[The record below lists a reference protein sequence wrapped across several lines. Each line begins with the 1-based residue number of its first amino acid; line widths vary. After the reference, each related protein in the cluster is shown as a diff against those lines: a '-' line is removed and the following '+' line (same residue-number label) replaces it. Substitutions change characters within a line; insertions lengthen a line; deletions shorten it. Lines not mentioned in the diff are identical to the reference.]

1 MEIKRKIKQEVKDRR
16 SDFNDRVRKLKDS
29 NKGIV
34 SPQVEDDNAFNVAE
48 FYQRLTPTQK
58 EAFDKQLKFKKI
70 RNNYAEYVKYVY
82 GDNYLMTRFH
92 SLLCKLAQSV
102 ITKMEHG
109 ERVRLCISIPPQCG
123 KGYPVDFPV
132 LTTKGWKRH
141 GDLQVG
147 DYVYNDKGEQVAVLG
162 NQKPYMWHCLEIT
175 FATGEKHIITREHL
189 WKVFLEKE
197 NRISGIHK
205 NIRQEH
211 IIETQEL
218 MNILSKQ
225 RRKPYVQMN
234 SPLQNENKDLTIDPY
249 ILGLWLGDGISAC
262 NEIVVSDIDLSDELV
277 GIGDKEKYC
286 IIKRKNNPSVSYIK
300 LGTRTRHY
308 GKCRYAWDFTK
319 KLHDIDVLNNKHI
332 PVEYL
337 LSSEE
342 QRWELLRGL
351 MDTDGCVDKKGG
363 SCEYCGTNKQ
373 LCYDVFTLLRS
384 LGIKAVI
391 KESDAKLYG
400 RIVSKKYRI
409 SFTADKGQKIFNI
422 NRKQKRID
430 NKVKQDRK
438 DKYEYFI
445 TSIKPVDDML
455 VSCISVDGGMYLAG
469 TGLIPTHNSKTLTET
484 LPSWFIGRHPNG
496 NVILTGYNSDI
507 AVKFG
512 DNNRNLIKEFGKEI
526 FDIEPSESM
535 DRKDEFGI
543 KGYQGKIVSR
553 GLLGG
558 LTSNAANLLIIDDP
572 FKNGEEANNP
582 DIREKVWRV
591 FCDSAMTRVHGSLE
605 CKGDAVIVIHTRWHE
620 DDLIGRLSRE
630 EGWIVVN
637 IPCVWEDGTRKDT
650 LLGRKVGET
659 LLPELGFDYDWACK
673 TRKLL
678 GERVWSALYQGKPF
692 IDTGNLIKRE
702 NIRIYNKNSKPYTFE
717 EITMSC
723 DLTFGANTKNSDP
736 YCISIWGRNGA
747 DHYLLDVVS
756 KKASFMATLE
766 IIKVL
771 SAKYPTMR
779 KKLIEKKANGQA
791 TIEMLNSH
799 IGCMIPFTPTS
810 SKEDRFNA
818 VCPYFEAGNVFFPD
832 QSIQPDIEFYI
843 NQLLKFPNGEH
854 DDFVDTVSQYL
865 LNYQYK
871 YGGKVQTNSG
881 LALLSKALRGIKL

>member
-1 MEIKRKIKQEVKDRR
+1 MEIKRKIKQEVKERR
-16 SDFNDRVRKLKDS
+16 SELNDRVKKLKDS

-48 FYQRLTPTQK
+48 FYKNLTPMQK

-82 GDNYLMTRFH
+82 GDNYLMTKFH
-92 SLLCKLAQSV
+92 GVLCKLAQSV

-109 ERVRLCISIPPQCG
+109 ERVRLCISMSPQHG
-123 KGYPVDFPV
+123 K
-132 LTTKGWKRH
+132 
-141 GDLQVG
+141 
-147 DYVYNDKGEQVAVLG
+147 
-162 NQKPYMWHCLEIT
+162 
-175 FATGEKHIITREHL
+175 
-189 WKVFLEKE
+189 
-197 NRISGIHK
+197 
-205 NIRQEH
+205 
-211 IIETQEL
+211 
-218 MNILSKQ
+218 
-225 RRKPYVQMN
+225 
-234 SPLQNENKDLTIDPY
+234 
-249 ILGLWLGDGISAC
+249 
-262 NEIVVSDIDLSDELV
+262 
-277 GIGDKEKYC
+277 
-286 IIKRKNNPSVSYIK
+286 
-300 LGTRTRHY
+300 
-308 GKCRYAWDFTK
+308 
-319 KLHDIDVLNNKHI
+319 
-332 PVEYL
+332 
-337 LSSEE
+337 
-342 QRWELLRGL
+342 
-351 MDTDGCVDKKGG
+351 
-363 SCEYCGTNKQ
+363 
-373 LCYDVFTLLRS
+373 
-384 LGIKAVI
+384 
-391 KESDAKLYG
+391 
-400 RIVSKKYRI
+400 
-409 SFTADKGQKIFNI
+409 
-422 NRKQKRID
+422 
-430 NKVKQDRK
+430 
-438 DKYEYFI
+438 
-445 TSIKPVDDML
+445 
-455 VSCISVDGGMYLAG
+455 
-469 TGLIPTHNSKTLTET
+469 SKTFTET

-496 NVILTGYNSDI
+496 KVILTGYNSDI

-512 DNNRNLIKEFGKEI
+512 DNNRNLIKDFGKEL

-543 KGYQGKIVSR
+543 KGYEGKIVSR

-558 LTSNAANLLIIDDP
+558 ITSNAGNFVIIDDP

-582 DIREKVWRV
+582 DIRERVWRV
-591 FCDSAMTRVHGSLE
+591 FCDSVMTRVHGSVE
-605 CKGDAVIVIHTRWHE
+605 CKGDAVIVIHNRWHE
-620 DDLIGRLSRE
+620 DDLIGRLSKE

-637 IPCVWEDGTRKDT
+637 IPCIWEDRTRKDT
-650 LLGRKVGET
+650 LLGRHIGET
-659 LLPELGFDYDWACK
+659 LCPELGFDFDWACK

-678 GERVWSALYQGKPF
+678 GERVFMALYQGKPF

-756 KKASFMATLE
+756 KKAGFKETLE

-799 IGCMIPFTPTS
+799 IGGMIPFTPTG

-832 QSIQPDIEFYI
+832 ESLQQDIEFYI

>member
-16 SDFNDRVRKLKDS
+16 NDFNDRVKKLKDS

-92 SLLCKLAQSV
+92 GVLCKLAQSV

-109 ERVRLCISIPPQCG
+109 ERVRLCISIPPQIG
-123 KGYPVDFPV
+123 K
-132 LTTKGWKRH
+132 TK
-141 GDLQVG
+141 
-147 DYVYNDKGEQVAVLG
+147 
-162 NQKPYMWHCLEIT
+162 
-175 FATGEKHIITREHL
+175 
-189 WKVFLEKE
+189 
-197 NRISGIHK
+197 
-205 NIRQEH
+205 
-211 IIETQEL
+211 
-218 MNILSKQ
+218 
-225 RRKPYVQMN
+225 
-234 SPLQNENKDLTIDPY
+234 
-249 ILGLWLGDGISAC
+249 
-262 NEIVVSDIDLSDELV
+262 
-277 GIGDKEKYC
+277 
-286 IIKRKNNPSVSYIK
+286 
-300 LGTRTRHY
+300 
-308 GKCRYAWDFTK
+308 
-319 KLHDIDVLNNKHI
+319 
-332 PVEYL
+332 
-337 LSSEE
+337 
-342 QRWELLRGL
+342 
-351 MDTDGCVDKKGG
+351 
-363 SCEYCGTNKQ
+363 
-373 LCYDVFTLLRS
+373 
-384 LGIKAVI
+384 
-391 KESDAKLYG
+391 
-400 RIVSKKYRI
+400 
-409 SFTADKGQKIFNI
+409 SF
-422 NRKQKRID
+422 
-430 NKVKQDRK
+430 
-438 DKYEYFI
+438 
-445 TSIKPVDDML
+445 
-455 VSCISVDGGMYLAG
+455 
-469 TGLIPTHNSKTLTET
+469 TET

-496 NVILTGYNSDI
+496 KVILTGYNSDI

-512 DNNRNLIKEFGKEI
+512 DNNRNLIKSFGKEI

-543 KGYQGKIVSR
+543 KGYEGKIVSR

-558 LTSNAANLLIIDDP
+558 LTSNAGNLVIIDDP

-582 DIREKVWRV
+582 EIREKVWRV
-591 FCDSAMTRVHGSLE
+591 FCDSVMTRVHGNLE

-620 DDLIGRLSRE
+620 DDLIGRLSKE

-637 IPCVWEDGTRKDT
+637 IPCVWEDGTRKDN

-659 LLPELGFDYDWACK
+659 LCPELGFDYDWACK

-723 DLTFGANTKNSDP
+723 DLTFGANTKHSDP

-747 DHYLLDVVS
+747 DHFLLDVVS
-756 KKASFMATLE
+756 KKAGFKETLE

-799 IGCMIPFTPTS
+799 IGGMIPFTPTG

-832 QSIQPDIEFYI
+832 ETLQPDIEFYI

-871 YGGKVQTNSG
+871 YGGRISTDNSYIDFSE
-881 LALLSKALRGIKL
+881 AFRGIKI